1 MREKGLIQ
9 FGACQFLMRNNM
21 VCSQMRWKPVL
32 QLMHAQETDFKTVDC
47 TIDNSLGLL
56 LGASSHVRL
65 GGGALSLH
73 SLIVESGFLA
83 GKGSLPL
90 PPRGAPPQPNQQSS
104 QARPYFHHKHATLDA
119 RTCIPPPTPYDTF
132 SVCTGAH
139 ACIIARPHIHTH
151 ANYTHWV

>member
-1 MREKGLIQ
+1 MRG
-9 FGACQFLMRNNM
+9 
-21 VCSQMRWKPVL
+21 KPVL

-47 TIDNSLGLL
+47 TIDASLGLL

-73 SLIVESGFLA
+73 SLTVESGFLA

-104 QARPYFHHKHATLDA
+104 QARTIFLTNTLPWTHELASPLPPLMTRLKSAQAHMHAYLHLH
-119 RTCIPPPTPYDTF
+119 TF
-132 SVCTGAH
+132 
-139 ACIIARPHIHTH
+139 IHT
-151 ANYTHWV
+151 